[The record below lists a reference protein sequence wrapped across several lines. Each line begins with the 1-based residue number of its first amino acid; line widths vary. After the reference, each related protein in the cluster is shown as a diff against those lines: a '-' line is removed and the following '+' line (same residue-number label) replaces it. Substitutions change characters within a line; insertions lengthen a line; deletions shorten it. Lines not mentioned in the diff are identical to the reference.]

1 MEPIKEGMNN
11 VAKPKAAKRN
21 KLTLASK
28 GAIAGYLF
36 ISPFI
41 IGFLAFMARPLL
53 QSIRMVFSSVTLN
66 IEFSRFDLEFTGFV
80 NLDRALFVHPAFTRY
95 VTEEIARMGAMIPAV
110 LIFSFFVAVLLNNA
124 FPGRAFVRAVFFL
137 PVILASGILVDLET
151 NNSMLNELS
160 EYIRESNALRANITG
175 FLARVLSTVAGVAG
189 VSEFMDYIFVIIN
202 QFHTIAMASG
212 IQILI
217 FLSGLQT
224 IPKSIYEA
232 SSIEGA
238 TAWEN
243 FWKITFPMLSPMI
256 LVVVVYTVVDFLVR
270 TDNSVMDLA
279 RTNMLQGMEYGLA
292 SAMVWVYFSVV
303 AVILAILC
311 GIISRVVYYY
321 D

>member
-1 MEPIKEGMNN
+1 MAVVESR
-11 VAKPKAAKRN
+11 PKKNR
-21 KLTLASK
+21 LTLAGK
-28 GAIAGYLF
+28 GAITGYLF

-41 IGFLAFMARPLL
+41 IGFLAFMARPIV
-53 QSIRMVFSSVTLN
+53 QSIQMVFSHVSL
-66 IEFSRFDLEFTGFV
+66 DLENNRFALEFIRFV
-80 NLDRALFVHPAFTRY
+80 NLDRALFVHPAFSRY
-95 VTEEIARMGAMIPAV
+95 VTEEVARMGAMIPAV
-110 LIFSFFVAVLLNNA
+110 LIFSFFIAVLLNEA
-124 FPGRAFVRAVFFL
+124 FPGRAFVRAIFFL
-137 PVILASGILVDLET
+137 PVILASGVLVDLET
-151 NNSMLNELS
+151 NNTLLNQVVDQ
-160 EYIRESNALRANITG
+160 IREDNAMRAQITG
-175 FLARVLSTVAGVAG
+175 SLNVMLMAVAGAAAVGDFIDYVFLA
-189 VSEFMDYIFVIIN
+189 IN
-202 QFHTIAMASG
+202 QIYTIAMASG

-217 FLSGLQT
+217 FLAGLQT
-224 IPKSIYEA
+224 IPKSVYEA

-270 TDNSVMDLA
+270 TDNSVMELA

-303 AVILAILC
+303 AVILAIIC